1 MTLEVDTDSS
11 IQDSVPVDANLG
23 IESQEDDNQKPMYN
37 KIQVQDVVKREKQRA
52 YEKGKREALM
62 ELQEQQQL
70 SNQQNSSPE
79 ASQQSV
85 GNIPQSMNP
94 DDIKKIVSEQLP
106 QHLQDHANQIRINQ
120 LVDSFSSK
128 MKAAEERYPGLEEKL
143 NDLDYESLA
152 PVVQMANDMENT
164 GDIMKELVDNPM
176 KMGNLLTL
184 MYTQPKMA
192 KKAMMDLSNSI
203 KQNQEALSQ
212 NQSVKQPMSQ
222 IKSSLNAGVEKGD
235 MSVSDY
241 RKMFR
246 A

>member
-1 MTLEVDTDSS
+1 MTLEVDTDSL
-11 IQDSVPVDANLG
+11 IQGNDPENANLG
-23 IESQEDDNQKPMYN
+23 IATPVEDENQKPLYN

-70 SNQQNSSPE
+70 NQQQNVAPE
-79 ASQQSV
+79 ANAQSISQQ
-85 GNIPQSMNP
+85 INP
-94 DDIKKIVSEQLP
+94 DDIKKIVSEQFP

-120 LVDSFSSK
+120 LVDSFSNK

-143 NDLDYESLA
+143 NELDYESLA

-222 IKSSLNAGVEKGD
+222 IKSSLNAGVDKGD
-235 MSVSDY
+235 LSVSDY

-246 A
+246 T